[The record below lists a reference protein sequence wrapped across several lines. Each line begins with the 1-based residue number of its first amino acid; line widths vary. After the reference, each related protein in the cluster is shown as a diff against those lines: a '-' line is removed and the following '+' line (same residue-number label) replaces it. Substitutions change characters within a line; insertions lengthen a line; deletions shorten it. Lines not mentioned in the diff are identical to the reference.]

1 MTAAEIPVASFGATF
16 PGSYCS
22 GMWFFRFSRSAA
34 ADTGIQVYMQ
44 AERQSLGEL
53 FMNTVI
59 LPDPEEHGKG
69 RLEWRRL

>member
-1 MTAAEIPVASFGATF
+1 
-16 PGSYCS
+16 
-22 GMWFFRFSRSAA
+22 
-34 ADTGIQVYMQ
+34 MQ